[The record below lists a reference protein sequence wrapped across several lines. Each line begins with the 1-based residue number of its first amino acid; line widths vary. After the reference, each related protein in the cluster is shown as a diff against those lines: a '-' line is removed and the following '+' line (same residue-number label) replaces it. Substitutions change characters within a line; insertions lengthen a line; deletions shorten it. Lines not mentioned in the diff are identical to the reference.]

1 MAIIWQFAIIELDHK
16 SLITGV
22 ILEEIPFIYQNQIGT
37 FKNLK
42 KLIQSYF
49 VPRAKDKIIK
59 VAAGDSTIVTN
70 TDKYGS
76 FFMAIDNVNK
86 EPVTVT
92 SDNGTPIE
100 IIQQYP
106 IRFEKTA
113 SAFDVISDIDDTIMV
128 SYSANFYKRIKTLLR
143 NTPMKRRSI
152 AFTESLFKV
161 FSEKKARV
169 FYVSK
174 SESNLFNMLTTF
186 IKDKNLPEGSLILT
200 PYLKFHELL
209 FSKKGKNFKLNY
221 IRLIIQNSGDKKFVL
236 IGDDSQKDLE
246 VYTIIAE
253 EYPEKILKI
262 YIRQTNKI
270 RPKNHGTFWKKLQAL
285 EIPAKYFK
293 SSEDVGEEIKL
304 FNLN

>member
-1 MAIIWQFAIIELDHK
+1 MAFIWQFAIIELDNK
-16 SLITGV
+16 TLITGV
-22 ILEEIPFIYQNQIGT
+22 ILEEIPFIYKNQIST

-49 VPRAKDKIIK
+49 VPRGKDKIIK
-59 VAAGDSTIVTN
+59 VTAGDSTIETN

-76 FFMAIDNVNK
+76 FFMAIDKVNK
-86 EPVTVT
+86 EPVTIT
-92 SDNGTPIE
+92 SDNEIPLE

-106 IRFEKTA
+106 IRFEKTT
-113 SAFDVISDIDDTIMV
+113 STFDVISDIDDTIMV
-128 SYSANFYKRIKTLLR
+128 SYSANFYRRIKTLLA
-143 NTPMKRRSI
+143 NTPMKRKSI
-152 AFTESLFKV
+152 PFTESLFKV
-161 FSEKKARV
+161 FTEKKARV

-186 IKDKNLPEGSLILT
+186 IENKKLPKGSLILT
-200 PYLKFHELL
+200 PYLKFHELF

-221 IRLIIQNSGDKKFVL
+221 IRLIIQNSVNKKFIL

-253 EYPEKILKI
+253 EYQDRILKI
-262 YIRQTNKI
+262 YIRQTNKLK
-270 RPKNHGTFWKKLQAL
+270 PKNHSAFWKKLREM

-293 SSEDVGEEIKL
+293 STEDVGEEIKL
-304 FNLN
+304 FN